1 MTDNVIHRNRF
12 IKERFMKIIKQL
24 IAGAAMGA
32 IGAMASAQ
40 PVITAGNEAPLTRA
54 QVRAETAAAIAA
66 GRMLPAGEAP
76 NYPFPPHE
84 AASTRS
90 RAAVAIEA
98 AAAVAAGEIPHGEL
112 SLADMQREPVTSE
125 KSRVQVR
132 AETREARRLGL
143 LLPAGELT
151 SPQVTLAQSE
161 AIRAAGLRARG
172 EGSTLAAR

>member
-1 MTDNVIHRNRF
+1 MR
-12 IKERFMKIIKQL
+12 IIKQL

-40 PVITAGNEAPLTRA
+40 PVITTSNEAPALTRA

-66 GRMLPAGEAP
+66 GHMLPAGEAP
-76 NYPFPPHE
+76 NYPFEP
-84 AASTRS
+84 AQTASTRS
-90 RAAVAIEA
+90 RAAVEIEA

-112 SLADMQREPVTSE
+112 SLAELQPEPVASE

-143 LLPAGELT
+143 LMPAGELT
-151 SPQVTLAQSE
+151 SPQVTLAQSK